1 MVNKNI
7 FQKLFRCLRFLYNKM
22 LSEKII

>member
-1 MVNKNI
+1 MKYFSKV
-7 FQKLFRCLRFLYNKM
+7 FRCLRFLYNKM